1 MAKSRDTILI
11 LENIR
16 SAQNVGSLFRTADA
30 AGISKIYLVGYT
42 PDPTDRFDRPRGDV
56 AKAALGAE
64 KTVSWEHVETINTFI
79 KKLKKE
85 GFQII
90 AIEQDKKSIDYKKI
104 KVNKKTAFILGN
116 EVTGVEKKTLLLCDY
131 IAEIPM
137 KGGKESLNVS
147 VAGGIAI
154 FRILNI

>member
-1 MAKSRDTILI
+1 MKTKHAILV

-16 SAQNVGSLFRTADA
+16 SAQNVGSIFRTADA
-30 AGISKIYLVGYT
+30 AGISKMYIVGYT
-42 PDPTDRFDRPRGDV
+42 PDPLDRFGRPRGDI

-64 KTVSWEHVETINTFI
+64 QTIPWEHVKTISPLL

-90 AIEQDKKSIDYKKI
+90 AIEQSPNSVDYKKI
-104 KVNKKTAFILGN
+104 KNTQNICFVLGN
-116 EVTGVEKKTLLLCDY
+116 EVTGVSKAALAQADV

-137 KGGKESLNVS
+137 RGDKESLNVS
-147 VAGGIAI
+147 VAGGIAM
-154 FRILNI
+154 FRILNV